1 VPEQTPTPNPFVF
14 DRPLPPGELIDRE
27 DELATLLAL
36 ATGGQSAR
44 LAAPRRYGKTTL
56 LGALLDR
63 IEREHRF
70 IATSLDFS
78 RVTSMADV
86 VARFEQGYAEGLER
100 GRLRALWRSLRR
112 RATADAHLRAPGDV
126 AGVSVGIGPVGGEE
140 LLARLHHLLEVPRM
154 VHERTGR
161 QCLVIFDE
169 FQDLLGVLDGID
181 GILRSHIQH
190 HHRMASYVF
199 AGSEPS
205 LLAEL
210 FGDRRRPLFEQA
222 RGVALGPL
230 APAPLAAWLET
241 RLADREPLGEWI
253 DELVAF
259 SGGHPQRAMMIAH
272 MLWEQDPR
280 DPEALSRAIDAATRE
295 AVEGLEQTWA
305 RLTPNERKALG
316 AVAAGQ
322 RQISSKAALQLSGV
336 AKSSQLYA
344 ADRLIDHCVLRV
356 SSDGLLSIVDPLLA
370 HWLRTG

>member
-1 VPEQTPTPNPFVF
+1 MKIANPFVF

-27 DELATLLAL
+27 EELAALVSLAV
-36 ATGGQSAR
+36 GGQSAR

-56 LGALLDR
+56 LGALVER
-63 IEREHRF
+63 IEREEKF
-70 IATSLDFS
+70 VATLLDFS
-78 RVTSMADV
+78 RVTSMADA

-100 GRLRALWRSLRR
+100 SKLRALWRALRR

-126 AGVSVGIGPVGGEE
+126 AGVSVGIAPAAGEE
-140 LLARLHHLLEVPRM
+140 ALARLHHLLEVPRK

-161 QCLVIFDE
+161 RCLVIFDE
-169 FQDLLGVLDGID
+169 FQDLLKVVEGVD

-190 HHRMASYVF
+190 HHRVASYVF

-205 LLAEL
+205 LMAEL

-222 RGVALGPL
+222 RSVPLGPL
-230 APAPLAAWLET
+230 APQPLAAWLEE
-241 RLADREPLGEWI
+241 RLAHREPLGEWI

-272 MLWEQDPR
+272 MLWEQDPQ
-280 DPEALSRAIDAATRE
+280 DPDALSRAIDAATRE
-295 AVEGLEQTWA
+295 AVEGLDQTWA
-305 RLTPNERKALG
+305 SLGANERRVLG
-316 AVAAGQ
+316 AVAAGE
-322 RQISSKAALQLSGV
+322 RRITSNAALELSGIGR
-336 AKSSQLYA
+336 SSQAYA
-344 ADRLIDHCVLRV
+344 AARLVDHCVLRT